1 MSDTVKIVL
10 EMALI
15 ALLSYL
21 MGSFPTGY
29 LIGKLN
35 GIDIR
40 KHGSHNIGATNVRR
54 VLGRDWSIIC
64 FACDFLKGYL
74 PVIFFGRQ
82 LGGNMLIG
90 AGYGTLVAAFASLCG
105 HIFPVW
111 LHFKGGKGVATSLGI
126 VTGLAFIPVLV
137 GGIVWLVVFRISRI
151 VSLASMISV
160 SCIAVVAFFMKLFG
174 HSAISWQGIILLA
187 IIAALVII
195 RHKDNIIRLRNG
207 TESKFV
213 KKKKDGEE
221 AAPQPDIK
229 Q

>member
-1 MSDTVKIVL
+1 MSDTVKIAL
-10 EMALI
+10 EIILI
-15 ALLSYL
+15 AFLSYL

-64 FACDFLKGYL
+64 FACDFLKGFI
-74 PVIFFGRQ
+74 PVIYFGKE
-82 LGGNMLIG
+82 LGGAMMLG

-111 LHFKGGKGVATSLGI
+111 LNFRGGKGVATGLGI
-126 VTGLAFIPVLV
+126 VTGIAPIPVLV
-137 GGIVWLVVFRISRI
+137 GGIVWLVVFNISRI

-160 SCIAVVAFFMKLFG
+160 TSIAVCAFLMKLFRYHG
-174 HSAISWQGIILLA
+174 LSWHGVILLA
-187 IIAALVII
+187 VIAALVII
-195 RHKDNIIRLRNG
+195 RHKDNIMRIRNG
-207 TESKFV
+207 TESKFA
-213 KKKKDGEE
+213 KKKKDNEE
-221 AAPQPDIK
+221 NALTSGGK
-229 Q
+229 